1 VAGEKYTVHLL
12 DDGVGVASCGPVF
25 LTQFYGAPTVAK
37 LNRLYEVQRPIM
49 TAQRYAVMTII
60 DPRVGKDIDGD
71 ARHRAKQISNEMEP
85 HTMAMA
91 FVVLGTGFFA
101 SMVRS
106 VVAGVQLFSN
116 QRSPWKVVADVNAG
130 VEFVRSIVITEG
142 KAVDVEALQACAARL
157 IEGPKKSP

>member
-1 VAGEKYTVHLL
+1 
-12 DDGVGVASCGPVF
+12 VF
-25 LTQFYGAPTVAK
+25 LTQFYGAPTVTR
-37 LNRLYEVQRPIM
+37 LNQLYEVQKPIM
-49 TAQRYAVMTII
+49 TRQRYAVMSII

-85 HTMAMA
+85 HTIAMA

-116 QRSPWKVVADVNAG
+116 QKSPWKVMADVNTG
-130 VEFVRSIVITEG
+130 VDFVRGIVASEG

-157 IEGPKKSP
+157 IEGPKKTP